1 MLPKGE
7 LTREQTSTRGA
18 AGRKQVRSSDM
29 IISYKD
35 FKRLKGDSCNGLLK
49 KSNEVFFFVF

>member
-35 FKRLKGDSCNGLLK
+35 F
-49 KSNEVFFFVF
+49 